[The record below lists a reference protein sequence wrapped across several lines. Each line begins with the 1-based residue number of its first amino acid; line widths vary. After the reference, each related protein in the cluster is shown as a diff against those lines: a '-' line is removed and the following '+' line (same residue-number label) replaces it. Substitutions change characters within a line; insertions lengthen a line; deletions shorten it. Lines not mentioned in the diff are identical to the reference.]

1 MYNDEQEEEK
11 LNRFTLAVNEKIDE
25 QIEQIL
31 SEAYVERD
39 NILKA
44 VEDTVLQEMY
54 TKIQNQMKEIEINH
68 KRIKSQSLQDNKKEI
83 LMHRE
88 MLSKR
93 VFDNVEKRIIEFTES
108 PDYLQYLCKLLVGKE
123 ITSSMVIRLSERD
136 IKFKDEIAK
145 TMNGEHEFEVDKSI
159 KYGGLSIFDGDTLV
173 IEDKTI
179 DNSLLEEKEQ
189 FCYNYSFTGKDGFC

>member
-108 PDYLQYLCKLLVGKE
+108 PDYLGYLCNLLEGKE
-123 ITSSMVIRLSERD
+123 ITSLMVIRLSERD
-136 IKFKDEIAK
+136 MKFKDEIAK
-145 TMNGEHEFEVDKSI
+145 TMNGEYEFEVDKSI
-159 KYGGLSIFDGDTLV
+159 KYGGLSIFNRDLLT

-179 DNSLLEEKEQ
+179 DNSLQEEKEQ